1 MSAADPIHLL
11 LIGDCTLATSY
22 LPEHLRN
29 EGLLAERLRRV
40 YPRNHIMITNEGLDG
55 ESIAGFLR
63 RYDRTIARHR
73 PPDYVLVRYGVNDRR
88 DYGIDSFR
96 SQLQQ
101 LILRLQHDLPAV
113 RILLETGMFVDYPA
127 HYAWDRNRVLQP
139 LYEVIREAATQYGL
153 PLVDLYERMRHET
166 ARGNWDLRV
175 RGYGSVD
182 PNDVV
187 LGAGRDEL
195 HGDDPHWFTNIH
207 PNPRGM
213 RMIVSEEVRV
223 LQHHW
228 PVTLQPQSYQAQE
241 YGVG

>member
-1 MSAADPIHLL
+1 MSPVEPIHLL

-22 LPEHLRN
+22 LPDHLRN
-29 EGLLAERLRRV
+29 EVLLAERLRRA
-40 YPRNHIMITNEGLDG
+40 YPHDHIMITNEGLDG
-55 ESIAGFLR
+55 ESIAGFLQ
-63 RYDRTIARHR
+63 RYDRTIARH
-73 PPDYVLVRYGVNDRR
+73 PLPDYVFVRYGVNDRR
-88 DYGIDSFR
+88 DYGIDQFR
-96 SQLQQ
+96 ALLLQ
-101 LILRLQHDLPAV
+101 LIQQLQHDLPAL

-139 LYEVIREAATQYGL
+139 LYDVIREVAAQHDL
-153 PLVDLYERMRHET
+153 PLVDLYDRMLQET

-175 RGYGSVD
+175 RGYGSVE

-195 HGDDPHWFTNIH
+195 YSDDIHWFTNIH

-213 RMIVSEEVRV
+213 RVIASEEVRV

-228 PVTLQPQSYQAQE
+228 PLTLQPHNYQAQE